1 MRARRAPTAAA
12 LLATLLGGCA
22 TMDAKPITAA
32 GPREGIGYVLP
43 YTQWTVTVA
52 WRLDYCPDPSDL
64 TAHDGKD
71 AQLAVKVDAVAG
83 SADDGDLSFMINP
96 QDLQTLTS
104 VTTFGAKWLDGR
116 NMLSSINATVE
127 DRSAQIVGNLVKTAV
142 KIIPLAAG
150 LPAPPGG
157 ARSATLTCT
166 DARQALLDAATA
178 KATLKVRTDA
188 LEAATKALAAT
199 QRKVAAMGAAVD
211 DPTKAALSAALD
223 ATVAAQAAETE
234 AEGTLTDALDA
245 ITFKRTVRWP
255 EGGNV
260 FSGGPIGVD
269 REKLEAWIPGLKGQP
284 IPKSAIYLQIER
296 IGSFGRAPE
305 HLDLRPVPADGK
317 PVRDPAN
324 PVAATPGSDPYRL
337 PAASSRGL
345 RYRMPAAGTL
355 VACSE
360 SPCGADAPS
369 TLATFPGQVVQLGYV
384 NVLPFRSRAFGTNS
398 MSAEFNPDGSLKSV
412 GYEQKSAPLEGAT
425 GAVAD
430 AADQLSGALDPTAR
444 LTRGNTYLE
453 ALKKRRDDLVALTAP
468 KDDPVAAETT
478 SLGAE
483 TTLLN
488 ARIARLKAAIAY
500 EELRATQ
507 GQ

>member
-1 MRARRAPTAAA
+1 
-12 LLATLLGGCA
+12 
-22 TMDAKPITAA
+22 MDAKPITAD

-43 YTQWTVTVA
+43 YTQWTITVA
-52 WRLDYCPDPSDL
+52 WRLDYCPDPKDPN
-64 TAHDGKD
+64 AHDGKD
-71 AQLAVKVDAVAG
+71 AQLAVKVEAVAG
-83 SADDGDLSFMINP
+83 SADDGDLSFVINP

-150 LPAPPGG
+150 VPAPPGG
-157 ARSATLTCT
+157 ARSATLMCT
-166 DARQALLDAATA
+166 DGARQALADAATA
-178 KATLKVRTDA
+178 KAALKVRTGA
-188 LEAATKALAAT
+188 LDAATKVLGAV
-199 QRKVAAMGAAVD
+199 QKKVAAMGDAVD

-223 ATVAAQAAETE
+223 NAVAAQAAQTE
-234 AEGTLTDALDA
+234 ADGALTEALDA
-245 ITFKRTVRWP
+245 ITYKRVVRWP
-255 EGGNV
+255 DGGNV
-260 FSGGPIGVD
+260 FSGGPIVVD
-269 REKLEAWIPGLKGQP
+269 RDKLESWIPGLKGQS
-284 IPKSAIYLQIER
+284 IPKSAVYLQIER
-296 IGSFGRAPE
+296 VGSFGRAPE
-305 HLDLRPVPADGK
+305 HLDLRPLPPNGK
-317 PVRDPAN
+317 RVRDPAN
-324 PVAATPGSDPYRL
+324 PVVATPGSDPYKP

-384 NVLPFRSRAFGTNS
+384 NVLPFRSRAFGNNS

-412 GYEQKSAPLEGAT
+412 GYEQKSASLEGAT

-430 AADQLSGALDPTAR
+430 AADQLAGALDPTAR
-444 LTRGNTYLE
+444 LTQGNAYLE
-453 ALKKRRDDLVALTAP
+453 ALKKRRDDLQALAAP
-468 KDDPVAAETT
+468 KDDPVADETT

-488 ARIARLKAAIAY
+488 ARIARLKAEIAY
-500 EELRATQ
+500 EELRASQ
-507 GQ
+507 GK